1 MSTFLSCDWGS
12 SRLRLRLVENETG
25 EIYAEHRSDT
35 GIADTW
41 RPGSRPQDRKRIE
54 FIFTN
59 PDWLKPSA
67 QLPVEIDAGLPI
79 ILSGMASS
87 SIGLTELPYQPFPF
101 LWDMKQLL
109 VKKINGEEK
118 FKHPLYL
125 VSGFKTDDDIMRGE
139 ETLLLGFDI
148 RDDDEQIFIFPGTHS
163 KHVFVKKKTAFDF
176 RTYMTGELFNL
187 LAVHSILKTAVVRGE
202 DEKSFAEGFMA
213 AMDGNLLHDIFTIRS
228 RHLLQK
234 VNPVSNFQWLSG
246 LLVGTEL
253 KDLADTHC
261 PVNLV
266 CGEHLKAAYL
276 LGLKLQDKNRTINY
290 WPEDLMLIK
299 GQSKIAEHYFKKTA
313 I

>member
-41 RPGSRPQDRKRIE
+41 RLWLAAARPEVDRIHFYKSKLAEAIG
-54 FIFTN
+54 
-59 PDWLKPSA
+59 

-109 VKKINGEEK
+109 VNKINGEEK

-266 CGEHLKAAYL
+266 CGEQLKAAYL

-290 WPEDLMLIK
+290 WPEDLLLIK